1 MLRRR
6 LDQVDRGGLDHVLV
20 KTTRG
25 TGCAGPP
32 GAAAT
37 STPPRPASTS
47 GHQKLTCNPGQPRRG
62 HHRKIAGAR
71 RPGRPTLTGM
81 QTTATFR
88 LFSHAALTAAAVTR
102 RLAIQPTRA
111 LEAGDPISSRSART
125 RDSSA
130 WLLSSSPG
138 IEDGTELTG
147 HLHRLLA
154 TLEPVTA
161 PLWELVHE
169 GYEAN
174 WFCYIASHATE
185 HAAELDRATL
195 QRLLALPGDLWL
207 DVCDDGAD
215 HQ

>member
-1 MLRRR
+1 MTRNPRQPLAAAPGKRRR
-6 LDQVDRGGLDHVLV
+6 PPARTTDTDR
-20 KTTRG
+20 
-25 TGCAGPP
+25 CANHGHL
-32 GAAAT
+32 
-37 STPPRPASTS
+37 PA
-47 GHQKLTCNPGQPRRG
+47 LRPRRPDSRG
-62 HHRKIAGAR
+62 NH
-71 RPGRPTLTGM
+71 
-81 QTTATFR
+81 
-88 LFSHAALTAAAVTR
+88 R

-111 LEAGDPISSRSART
+111 PEAGDPVSSRSART

-138 IEDGTELTG
+138 IEDGTELTE

-185 HAAELDRATL
+185 HAAELDRPTL
-195 QRLLALPGDLWL
+195 QRLLALPGDIWL
-207 DVCDDGAD
+207 DVCGDGRD
-215 HQ
+215 E